1 VTNPTDLINLG
12 ERVSPVQAP
21 PVVVA
26 MVVHQP
32 CPWLD
37 EVLTSLAAQDY
48 PNLQT
53 LFFVIGA
60 ASSPTVDIAPA
71 VNILPAGNASDSIR
85 LALPAAVIR
94 QVEGNPG
101 YGPLMNEVGRLVEG
115 ESGFFCFMH
124 DDVALESNAISIMI
138 EELFRSN
145 AGVVGPKFV
154 MWDDITVL
162 QSVGLGADRIGDI
175 DSIVEPGEKDQEQH
189 DAVRDVF
196 LLPSACMLVRADMF
210 REIGGFSPDIPLFGE
225 DLDFCWRTHL
235 SGARVLVVP
244 AARARHRKEMSVS
257 RSVSTMSA
265 LEARHRV
272 RTVATLSSRIQLP
285 IVLAQLIVMAI
296 ARVVIGVFNG
306 TFRQAQVS
314 LRASIAVI
322 FDVRY
327 IVRRR
332 AEVRPYRRVSAAE
345 IHGLQSRG
353 SARLWAFIR
362 KRQTRVQ
369 EISGLT
375 TANLT
380 NPKSRLVGITAL
392 IVIALILI
400 GSRGLIGS
408 GVASVGDFLP
418 LRSATESPTALISS
432 AVSGWWQAGFGQA
445 SANPT
450 GIVLLAIAGVGVLG
464 RLGALQMLSVVGAL
478 VIGCVGM
485 WQVASGFFS
494 SRARIVG
501 FLVYAAVPAPYV
513 AIAQGRFGVLTCY
526 AALPWLLRLFVR
538 VGQRPVG
545 VQKTQVWALAVLFGA
560 VVAAFAPIFV
570 IVALFA
576 SAAWMTADLVSRV
589 RWQAIVAVLQLM
601 FVLVV
606 GIIVL
611 NFPWSGGFIASDWWQ
626 QLVGVQTMRRGHI
639 GLATLARM
647 DSGVIAVSILA
658 LGLYVPVIIGLLI
671 VRGDKLVWAARS
683 ASLVLL
689 SLIAVALSDAGYV
702 DIAIPEYGILFV
714 VVACG
719 LSLAAATMASFI
731 FDDQAINTYRWWKPL
746 ASVAIAC
753 IMVGVLPALVL
764 STNGRWG
771 QPKVSL
777 AQLVAQLPTDPASG
791 DYNVV
796 YVGRSEVLPLPAM
809 RLNDQ
814 TAFAV
819 ADDGELTLRDHWLA
833 PTNALTDSVAQ
844 ALDAAI
850 SQQTVR
856 CGRLLASL
864 GVRYLV
870 VPIIDGAASTVD
882 QPLAAPIGLLEG
894 LSLQL
899 DFRRVYTANDLV
911 IFENMAYTP
920 SLTKLD
926 EASAVLSQQAGT
938 DALLSSQLQVAQVLP
953 RMGDIASRPTPAE
966 VGTIHLVAPFND
978 HLVLRVDNSDVIPRV
993 AFGGTTAFD
1002 SPVAGTATL
1011 DFRTPWNHVVLLL
1024 VQLILW
1030 VLVISA
1036 TFNLKRIKS
1045 RMGVRREKP
1054 IVLDESSDSVL
1065 TFNKQ
1070 DGAGSQ

>member
-1 VTNPTDLINLG
+1 MTNSAELKNLG
-12 ERVSPVQAP
+12 DRVSQVQAP

-37 EVLTSLAAQDY
+37 EVVTSLAAQDY
-48 PNLQT
+48 PNMQT
-53 LFFVIGA
+53 LFFVTA
-60 ASSPTVDIAPA
+60 YNPQD
-71 VNILPAGNASDSIR
+71 VNATAEVKISDRILNF
-85 LALPAAVIR
+85 LPAAVIR

-101 YGPLMNEVGRLVEG
+101 YGPLMNEVSRLVEG
-115 ESGFFCFMH
+115 ESGFFCCMH
-124 DDVALESNAISIMI
+124 DDVALESTAISSMI
-138 EELFRSN
+138 EEMFRSN
-145 AGVVGPKFV
+145 AGVVGPKLV
-154 MWDDITVL
+154 MWDDISVL
-162 QSVGLGADRIGDI
+162 QSVGFGADRIGDL
-175 DSIVEPGEKDQEQH
+175 DSVVAQGEKDQEQH

-196 LLPSACMLVRADMF
+196 VLPSACMLVRADLF

-225 DLDFCWRTHL
+225 DLDFCWRAHL

-244 AARARHRKEMSVS
+244 SARARHRKEMSAS

-285 IVLAQLIVMAI
+285 IVLVQLMVMAV
-296 ARVVIGVFNG
+296 ARVVIGIFNG
-306 TFRQAQVS
+306 TFRQAQAS

-332 AEVRPYRRVSAAE
+332 AEVRPYRRVPAAE
-345 IHGLQSRG
+345 IHDLQSRG
-353 SARLWAFIR
+353 SARLLAFIR

-369 EISGLT
+369 EISGLST
-375 TANLT
+375 QSLSS
-380 NPKSRLVGITAL
+380 PKSRLVGVTAL
-392 IVIALILI
+392 IVIALIVI
-400 GSRGLIGS
+400 GSRGLIGG

-418 LRSATESPTALISS
+418 LRSATESPTALLSS

-464 RLGALQMLSVVGAL
+464 RLGALQMLSVVGAV
-478 VIGCVGM
+478 VIGCIGM

-501 FLVYAAVPAPYV
+501 FLVYAAVPVPYV

-545 VQKTQVWALAVLFGA
+545 LQKTQVWALAVLFGA

-570 IVALFA
+570 VVALFA

-601 FVLVV
+601 LVFVI
-606 GIIVL
+606 GIIAL
-611 NFPWSGGFIASDWWQ
+611 NFPWSSGFIATDWWQ
-626 QLVGVQTMRRGHI
+626 QLIGVQSMRAGHI
-639 GLATLARM
+639 GLVTLARM
-647 DSGVIAVSILA
+647 DSGVVAISLLA
-658 LGLYVPVIIGLLI
+658 LGLYIPVVVGLLI

-683 ASLVLL
+683 ATLVHF

-702 DIAIPEYGILFV
+702 HVEMPEYGILFV
-714 VVACG
+714 AAACG
-719 LSLAAATMASFI
+719 LSLAAATMTSFI
-731 FDDQAINTYRWWKPL
+731 FDDQAINSYRWWKPL
-746 ASVAIAC
+746 ASIALVC
-753 IMVGVLPALVL
+753 VVVGALPALVL

-771 QPKVSL
+771 QPKVAL

-819 ADDGELTLRDHWLA
+819 ADDGELTLRDHWLP

-844 ALDAAI
+844 ALNAAI

-856 CGRLLASL
+856 CGRLLSSL

-870 VPIIDGAASTVD
+870 VPIIDGAASTVV
-882 QPLAAPIGLLEG
+882 QPLEAPRGLLEG

-920 SLTKLD
+920 SFTKLD

-938 DALLSSQLQVAQVLP
+938 DALLSSQLQVVQVLF
-953 RMGDIASRPTPAE
+953 RMGDIASRPTPVD
-966 VGTIHLVAPFND
+966 VGTVHLAAPFSD
-978 HLVLRVDNSDVIPRV
+978 HLVLHVDGSDVIPRV

-1002 SPVAGTATL
+1002 SPAAGTATL
-1011 DFRTPWNHVVLLL
+1011 DFRTPWNHVVLLF
-1024 VQLILW
+1024 VQMILW

-1036 TFNLKRIKS
+1036 TFNLKRLRARI
-1045 RMGVRREKP
+1045 GVRRVKP
-1054 IVLDESSDSVL
+1054 IVLGESSDVVL
-1065 TFNKQ
+1065 TFNK
-1070 DGAGSQ
+1070 DESAGSK